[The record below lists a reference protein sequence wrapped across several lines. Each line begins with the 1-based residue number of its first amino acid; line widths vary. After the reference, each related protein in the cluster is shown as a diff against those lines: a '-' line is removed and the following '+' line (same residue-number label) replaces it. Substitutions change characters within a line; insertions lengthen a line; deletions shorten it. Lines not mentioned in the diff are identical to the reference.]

1 MSNYKDIAALRREI
15 DHIDVEIVEKL
26 AEWVQAYNGTHG
38 IDCEPFMVQLQGL
51 ALEHGLD
58 IEGLKRIFHA
68 MTALTEN
75 GRAG

>member
-1 MSNYKDIAALRREI
+1 MSNFKDIAALRREI

-38 IDCEPFMVQLQGL
+38 IDREPFIAQLQGL
-51 ALEHGLD
+51 ALKHGLD
-58 IEGLKRIFHA
+58 IEGLKQIFQA
-68 MTALTEN
+68 MTTLAEK